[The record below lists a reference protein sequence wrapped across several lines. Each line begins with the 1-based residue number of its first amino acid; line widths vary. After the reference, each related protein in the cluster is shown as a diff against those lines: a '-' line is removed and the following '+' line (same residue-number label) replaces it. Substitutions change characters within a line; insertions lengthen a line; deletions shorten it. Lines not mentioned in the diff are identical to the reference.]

1 METEL
6 RTFISEEDFLFDML
20 VNRFLGR
27 VVT

>member
-6 RTFISEEDFLFDML
+6 RTFISGEDFLFDML

>member
-6 RTFISEEDFLFDML
+6 KTFKSGEDFLFDML
-20 VNRFLGR
+20 GNRFLGR